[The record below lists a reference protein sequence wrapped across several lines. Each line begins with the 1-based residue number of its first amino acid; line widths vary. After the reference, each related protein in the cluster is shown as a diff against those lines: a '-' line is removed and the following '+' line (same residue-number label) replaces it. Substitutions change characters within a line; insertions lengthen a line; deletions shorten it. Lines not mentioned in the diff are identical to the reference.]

1 MKSSLILNIFLNERK
16 EVNLL
21 YTKGKGKNGPNH
33 LSLYFFISDFIVE
46 IVDVF
51 LFGWLTTFKLRK

>member
-1 MKSSLILNIFLNERK
+1 MKYSLILNIFLNERK

-33 LSLYFFISDFIVE
+33 LSLYFFISDFILLDLSLLSFEKV
-46 IVDVF
+46 
-51 LFGWLTTFKLRK
+51 